1 MSWWLG
7 YEFEWQVKELEPLIR
22 FGYIVDWNISEL
34 FDRILNLIDGPTKE
48 GRINRHSGP
57 KEGTQQT
64 HGKWLFMQV
73 EEANTDENSSIQL
86 SQSKM
91 S

>member
-1 MSWWLG
+1 MRWWSG
-7 YEFEWQVKELEPLIR
+7 YEFVWKVKELEPLIR
-22 FGYIVDWNISEL
+22 FGYTVDLNISVP

-57 KEGTQQT
+57 EEGTQQT
-64 HGKWLFMQV
+64 HGKLLSTQV

-91 S
+91 N